1 MLITCTTKGCAQMTE
16 AKLNKATD
24 EVICESCG
32 NVIEN
37 VTSYMKKTLASI
49 GQVMSGVKK
58 QAFQALCPNCKRQQP
73 LFMKDNHTYCQ
84 ACNTQVV
91 VSAAFMNGLKIFQD
105 IKKDE
110 PAE

>member
-1 MLITCTTKGCAQMTE
+1 MTE
-16 AKLNKATD
+16 AKLNKSTN

-32 NVIEN
+32 NAIEN
-37 VTSYMKKTLASI
+37 LTSYMKKTLASI
-49 GQVMSGVKK
+49 GQVTSGVKK

-105 IKKDE
+105 VKKDD